1 MLFNKPKTLVSIQLS
16 PGKVSNTS
24 MNSSIPPSSR
34 KTEHVVG
41 LSSVRFL
48 KKSNDYATKHEV
60 TLNKSTRIYH
70 SADKVYF
77 RVMSI
82 CLSSFLV
89 LTTERSFCMLII
101 FEPNSVVCTV
111 VILAANNKKSKIIRN
126 CYQFWFSML
135 IFTKH
140 RNNGH

>member
-48 KKSNDYATKHEV
+48 KKSNDYATEHEV
-60 TLNKSTRIYH
+60 NKSTRNYH

-89 LTTERSFCMLII
+89 LTTERSFCILMI

-111 VILAANNKKSKIIRN
+111 VILAAEKKKKKMKNHHKYELFLVFHVNI
-126 CYQFWFSML
+126 YQA
-135 IFTKH
+135 
-140 RNNGH
+140 